1 MDAKI
6 THKTSRYYGSSK
18 NVHEIKWDPS
28 EIDGR
33 EIKRWCVQNF
43 GKSGYQEEHE
53 CARWLDEIDKHSITL
68 LKDEDLTLFLL
79 RWE

>member
-6 THKTSRYYGSSK
+6 THKTARYFGSQK

-33 EIKRWCVQNF
+33 EIKRWCINNF
-43 GKSGYQEEHE
+43 GKPGYQEEIE
-53 CARWLDEIDKHSITL
+53 CARWLEELDKHSITL

-79 RWE
+79 RWS